1 MRAIRTSRITIC
13 LGPAGSGKTMI
24 AAYFAATA
32 LKTGQVER
40 IICVRPAVEAANSP
54 GKNTLGYL
62 PGSKDDKLNPYMKP
76 LLTQLKKFFSEAEMR
91 RLRSGELP
99 VIELYPLEHLRGET
113 LENCFVIFDEAQNA
127 TMEQFWMFL
136 TRLGEGTCF
145 VINGDITQCDLPLE
159 MQGAL
164 KHYSQMLADPP
175 IDAIAVVSMTAADVV
190 RDPLIAAM
198 MHRRDYIE
206 RSA

>member
-1 MRAIRTSRITIC
+1 
-13 LGPAGSGKTMI
+13 
-24 AAYFAATA
+24 
-32 LKTGQVER
+32 
-40 IICVRPAVEAANSP
+40 
-54 GKNTLGYL
+54 
-62 PGSKDDKLNPYMKP
+62 
-76 LLTQLKKFFSEAEMR
+76 
-91 RLRSGELP
+91 
-99 VIELYPLEHLRGET
+99 
-113 LENCFVIFDEAQNA
+113 VIFDEAQNA

-145 VINGDITQCDLPLE
+145 VINGDTTQCDLPLE

-190 RDPLIAAM
+190 RDPLIATM